1 MKKKKSKSKDKK
13 KARKIKD
20 KKNDDMKNQN
30 EEKEDEES
38 STTISIEP
46 KKFKKKT
53 YKKRNWNDYL
63 KENNIDDKEYFNIKS
78 KKVKKDKSREKK
90 LKATNDKKHF
100 EKKQNEFIDNF
111 FAKNFRFDGISKK
124 NDIFITILN
133 KKMRISKDLIT
144 VEEDFILKVNSD
156 YSYNY
161 YNNFFKRLDAK
172 IDNIISKEIYIDDKK
187 VDDSSFDIKDYF
199 IHLKFDK
206 TFNSQT
212 RKVRIIQKI
221 KKQFDDYSTQSLIL
235 DKEGMAV
242 RYLIYLDEDLNL
254 DDISNK
260 DYIIKK
266 ELNLVYFKGITT
278 NKTENIHGYL
288 NYSKKINFIIYK
300 YIPDLSEDIIQNII
314 KNKESN
320 KKHIFYCIAKYIK
333 ILITE
338 YGQDIEEIIL
348 KKVSNY
354 GPGEYLT
361 YFSIGLYKDIK
372 KEIDIAE
379 INGKPYTYE
388 IIDDSIKFDNIQCY
402 NNQFMEI
409 HLKYK
414 YYTNENKNI
423 YRQENI
429 LLSSLKNSFCKS
441 IVQIPD
447 NYIVISTDN
456 IFKKSQ
462 EIKNR
467 YIYEGIVNEDKI
479 SEMFKFCFEKAKWD
493 IDYEYTLEAIN
504 NIKFCEFSM
513 KKIFKGGNLN
523 EIQYNISK
531 EESNL
536 VESEDNYTF
545 KFENLNKNN
554 AKINF
559 NINIENSTSNYIF
572 DEKEKYLT
580 QIPSEEYNFFKNL
593 ANDIIKSDKTDFPD
607 YKKIGKWVYN
617 NIKYNK
623 QLTGA
628 KLTAME
634 IFKNKQGVCVHL
646 TKLYNTLL
654 TAYGIDAIQCSGYAK
669 KITENNTKTEEG
681 NNEENQNEKHAWTL
695 AKIDGEWVPLDAT
708 WNLFEK
714 KVPVTHIFKNYDD
727 DNIRIIDK
735 NNNPVQFTLTKES
748 IMYV

>member
-1 MKKKKSKSKDKK
+1 MIKNILILNQKKSK
-13 KARKIKD
+13 KI
-20 KKNDDMKNQN
+20 NQ
-30 EEKEDEES
+30 EK
-38 STTISIEP
+38 
-46 KKFKKKT
+46 
-53 YKKRNWNDYL
+53 
-63 KENNIDDKEYFNIKS
+63 
-78 KKVKKDKSREKK
+78 KK
-90 LKATNDKKHF
+90 LKAKNDKNHF
-100 EKKQNEFIDNF
+100 EKKQSEFIDNF
-111 FAKNFRFDGISKK
+111 FAENFIFDEISKK

-144 VEEDFILKVNSD
+144 VEEDFILKVNLDNS
-156 YSYNY
+156 NRY
-161 YNNFFKRLDAK
+161 YDNFWINLDAK

-221 KKQFDDYSTQSLIL
+221 KKQFDNYSTQSLIL

-300 YIPDLSEDIIQNII
+300 YIPDLSEDTIQNII

-320 KKHIFYCIAKYIK
+320 KKPIFYCIAKYIK

-354 GPGEYLT
+354 GTGEYLS
-361 YFSIGLYKDIK
+361 YFSIGLYKDTK
-372 KEIDIAE
+372 KEIYVAE
-379 INGKPYTYE
+379 INVKPYTYE
-388 IIDDSIKFDNIQCY
+388 IIDDSIKFDNMQCY

-447 NYIVISTDN
+447 NYVVISTDN

-467 YIYEGIVNEDKI
+467 YIYEGIINEDKI
-479 SEMFKFCFEKAKWD
+479 SEMFKFCFENAKWD

-531 EESNL
+531 E
-536 VESEDNYTF
+536 
-545 KFENLNKNN
+545 
-554 AKINF
+554 
-559 NINIENSTSNYIF
+559 
-572 DEKEKYLT
+572 
-580 QIPSEEYNFFKNL
+580 
-593 ANDIIKSDKTDFPD
+593 
-607 YKKIGKWVYN
+607 
-617 NIKYNK
+617 
-623 QLTGA
+623 
-628 KLTAME
+628 
-634 IFKNKQGVCVHL
+634 
-646 TKLYNTLL
+646 
-654 TAYGIDAIQCSGYAK
+654 
-669 KITENNTKTEEG
+669 
-681 NNEENQNEKHAWTL
+681 
-695 AKIDGEWVPLDAT
+695 
-708 WNLFEK
+708 
-714 KVPVTHIFKNYDD
+714 
-727 DNIRIIDK
+727 
-735 NNNPVQFTLTKES
+735 
-748 IMYV
+748 